1 MKIPALIGLVS
12 GGLLFAASGLRVAAA
27 TTNETTAAPAQ
38 ATSTYSSAAPTKYLP
53 IKSLKKVSYYTQMGA
68 NNKKNYNV
76 YKSGA
81 AKTSAANM
89 KAIAKGSKWANKEI
103 HITREERTQDGLW
116 LKFTYRGTTS
126 GWIHEHGTNIK
137 NSRKLYAPL
146 IGQRPELPTGCEIT
160 AVTMMLQYKGVHVT
174 KTQLANAM
182 PRSSN
187 PNKGFV
193 GDPYKASGLYVYP
206 KGLLKTVKKYG
217 GSSKDLTGASFGTF
231 KKYIKANKPV
241 VVWLANVD
249 GFPNHA
255 ITLTGYS
262 STRAYYND
270 PWTKKRTSMKLTSFK
285 SHRKAD
291 AYRALSY

>member
-38 ATSTYSSAAPTKYLP
+38 ATSTYSSSAPTKYLP

-81 AKTSAANM
+81 AKTSAVNM
-89 KAIAKGSKWANKEI
+89 KAIAKGSKWANK
-103 HITREERTQDGLW
+103 
-116 LKFTYRGTTS
+116 
-126 GWIHEHGTNIK
+126 
-137 NSRKLYAPL
+137 
-146 IGQRPELPTGCEIT
+146 
-160 AVTMMLQYKGVHVT
+160 
-174 KTQLANAM
+174 
-182 PRSSN
+182 
-187 PNKGFV
+187 GFV
-193 GDPYKASGLYVYP
+193 GDPYKASGRYVYP

-241 VVWLANVD
+241 VVWLTNVD